1 MSGKSWKRRIV
12 LVRHGQTDWNL
23 RYCFQGQTDV
33 PLNAEGLAQA
43 ERLAERFAQWPAE
56 VVYSSPLQRA
66 LSTAQ
71 ALAKPRR
78 LCTVVLEGL
87 KEINFGAWEG
97 RSILGMEREERGAF
111 RTWMYDPFF
120 NMPPGAETWE
130 AIRDRVERA
139 LELILMDPHERI
151 AVVTHGGI
159 IRALFAVLLG
169 LDPHTVWR
177 LKVFNCSLSGVEIG
191 SDGPALVFSNDDL
204 HLRWPSGNGSG
215 DTGGRP
221 LPLLW

>member
-71 ALAKPRR
+71 ALAKPRG

-87 KEINFGAWEG
+87 KEINFG
-97 RSILGMEREERGAF
+97 
-111 RTWMYDPFF
+111 T
-120 NMPPGAETWE
+120 T
-130 AIRDRVERA
+130 
-139 LELILMDPHERI
+139 
-151 AVVTHGGI
+151 
-159 IRALFAVLLG
+159 
-169 LDPHTVWR
+169 
-177 LKVFNCSLSGVEIG
+177 SG
-191 SDGPALVFSNDDL
+191 
-204 HLRWPSGNGSG
+204 
-215 DTGGRP
+215 
-221 LPLLW
+221 

>member
-1 MSGKSWKRRIV
+1 MSGKSWKRRVV

-71 ALAKPRR
+71 ALAKPRG

-87 KEINFGAWEG
+87 KEINFGTWEG

-111 RTWMYDPFF
+111 RTWMHDPFF
-120 NMPPGAETWE
+120 NMPPGAEDWE
-130 AIRDRVERA
+130 SIRDRVERA
-139 LELILMDPHERI
+139 VEMILAEPHERI

-177 LKVFNCSLSGVEIG
+177 LRVFNCSLSGVEIG
-191 SDGPALVFSNDDL
+191 PDGPALVFSNDDL
-204 HLRWPSGNGSG
+204 HLRWASEDGCG

-221 LPLLW
+221 LPLW